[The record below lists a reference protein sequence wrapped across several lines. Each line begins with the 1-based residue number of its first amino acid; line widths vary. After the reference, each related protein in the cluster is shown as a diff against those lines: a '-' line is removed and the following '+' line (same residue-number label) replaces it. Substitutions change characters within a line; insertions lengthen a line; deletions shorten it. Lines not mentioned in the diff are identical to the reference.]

1 MEEIKKTKTKKNKQA
16 KNILK
21 KSDAK
26 SVFYSVG
33 KKNKKKKTFLNKV
46 RKSFYE
52 KDKVFY

>member
-33 KKNKKKKTFLNKV
+33 KKNKKKNIFK
-46 RKSFYE
+46 
-52 KDKVFY
+52 

>member
-33 KKNKKKKTFLNKV
+33 KKKKKKTFLNKV